1 MVHFGNPTGV
11 WTDGQWWYF
20 RRVEK
25 GTSCYSAVTGGGGGL
40 PKITVNRILFANG
53 CISQNGATGVQ
64 TGGFREGRGAGAAV
78 SFSKRFSQDP
88 RGSTEPLVF
97 LSVGQSGTLT
107 AEGLS
112 SFLCFSSLSPN
123 ATSHRISN
131 YVYQIF

>member
-1 MVHFGNPTGV
+1 MMVHFGNPTGV

-25 GTSCYSAVTGGGGGL
+25 GTSRYSAVTVGGGGS
-40 PKITVNRILFANG
+40 KW
-53 CISQNGATGVQ
+53 
-64 TGGFREGRGAGAAV
+64 RERSADRWLQRGAGAAV
-78 SFSKRFSQDP
+78 SFSKRFPQDP
-88 RGSTEPLVF
+88 RGSTEPLAY
-97 LSVGQSGTLT
+97 LSMGQGGAQT

-112 SFLCFSSLSPN
+112 PFLCFSSLLPN